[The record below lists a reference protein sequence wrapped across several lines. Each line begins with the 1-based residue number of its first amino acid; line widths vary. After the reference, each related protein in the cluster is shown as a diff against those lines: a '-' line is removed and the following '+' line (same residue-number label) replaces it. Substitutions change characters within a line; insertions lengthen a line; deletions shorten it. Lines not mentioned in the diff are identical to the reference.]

1 MDLDGIRVL
10 DLTQL
15 LPGPYGSQLL
25 ADMGAEV
32 LKVEPPTGDPAR
44 HVQADAGWAGHVF
57 SAVNSGKK
65 SIAIDLKS
73 DGGQRAF
80 YQLVREADVV
90 FEQFRPGVTERLGI
104 DYGTLTEY
112 REDIVYCSLTGY
124 GQDGPYRDRAGHD
137 LNYVGVTGLVDMT
150 RPGASDTG
158 GVSSGEDTGAASGGE
173 DAGERQDDRDTG
185 GRIDGEKRPPTPLG
199 YPVADMSGGLMA
211 VTAILGAL
219 LERELGGEGT
229 HLDVSMTDAVLSYG
243 QVELAMADDGL
254 DPRPGETPMS
264 GSLPWYGIYETADG
278 RAVTLAAL
286 EPRFFRAFCEAVD
299 RPDLLEYHLT
309 READERDHLR
319 RELADIFRERTRAE
333 WTDLLGDDTMV
344 GPVNTPAEALADPHL
359 AGRDSFVETSAGHRR
374 VRLPVRDAVDGAS
387 GREDDAG
394 TVPGLGEHTDEVLA
408 ACGYDDEE
416 ITTLRSENAV
426 R

>member
-44 HVQADAGWAGHVF
+44 HVQADTGWAGHVF

-73 DGGQRAF
+73 DGGQEVF
-80 YQLVREADVV
+80 YELVRDADVV

-137 LNYVGVTGLVDMT
+137 LNYVGVTGLLDMT
-150 RPGASDTG
+150 RPRTSDTDGAPDGEDTSAASSG
-158 GVSSGEDTGAASGGE
+158 GATGGSLDGEDTGE
-173 DAGERQDDRDTG
+173 QQDG
-185 GRIDGEKRPPTPLG
+185 NEERPPTPLG

-211 VTAILGAL
+211 VTGILGAL
-219 LERELGGEGT
+219 LERELGDGGT

-264 GSLPWYGIYETADG
+264 GSVPWYGVYETADG

-286 EPRFFRAFCEAVD
+286 EPRFFRSFCEAVE
-299 RPDLLEYHLT
+299 RPDLFEYHLT
-309 READERDHLR
+309 RDAEEREQLR
-319 RELADIFRERTRAE
+319 EELAEIFGARTRGE
-333 WTDLLGDDTMV
+333 WMDLLGDDAMV
-344 GPVNTPAEALADPHL
+344 GPVNTPAEALGDPHL
-359 AGRDSFVETSAGHRR
+359 ASRDSFVETGAGHRR
-374 VRLPVRDAVDGAS
+374 VRLPVRDVAEGAS
-387 GREDDAG
+387 DREEGA
-394 TVPGLGEHTDEVLA
+394 VPDLGEHTDELLA
-408 ACGYDDEE
+408 TCSYDAAE
-416 ITTLRSENAV
+416 IETLRSENAV